1 MPTQCNYCEQMFID
15 RASLNEHIYSSD
27 CLQHHNVRRRR
38 NRNRRDRYQTE
49 SSEESSEENSGDLYE
64 SLEERNV
71 LDFINFIVSDESL
84 EERKNHPD
92 GEDEESVHPD
102 YTCSICLNNKVRILS
117 TNCGHLC
124 CCIGCSKNLYN
135 SSIEKRKCPICRN
148 EWNNL
153 IKIH

>member
-49 SSEESSEENSGDLYE
+49 SSEESSEESSGDLY
-64 SLEERNV
+64 
-71 LDFINFIVSDESL
+71 ESL

-92 GEDEESVHPD
+92 GEDEESVHKD

-135 SSIEKRKCPICRN
+135 SPIEKRKCPICRN
-148 EWNNL
+148 EWNIL

>member
-15 RASLNEHIYSSD
+15 RASLNEHIYSSN
-27 CLQHHNVRRRR
+27 CLQHHNVRRTRR
-38 NRNRRDRYQTE
+38 RRNRRDRYQSE
-49 SSEESSEENSGDLYE
+49 SSEEISEESSEEISVESSEGDLYK
-64 SLEERNV
+64 SL
-71 LDFINFIVSDESL
+71 D
-84 EERKNHPD
+84 ERKNHPD
-92 GEDEESVHPD
+92 GEDEESVHND
-102 YTCSICLNNKVRILS
+102 YSCSICLNNKVRILS

-124 CCIGCSKNLYN
+124 CCIGCSKKLYN